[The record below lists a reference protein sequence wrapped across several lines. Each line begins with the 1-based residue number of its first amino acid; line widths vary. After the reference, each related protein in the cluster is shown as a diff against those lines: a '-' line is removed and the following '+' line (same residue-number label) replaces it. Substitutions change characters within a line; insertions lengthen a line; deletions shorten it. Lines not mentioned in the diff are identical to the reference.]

1 MPPRLRRIL
10 GLIGKESRQIV
21 RDPSAM
27 LIAGLLPLILLFLFG
42 TGVSLDIRNIR
53 VGLAVER
60 PTAETASFAASL
72 ADSRYFSPV
81 TVPDA
86 RAVKERLVAGD
97 LQAVVVLAADFGNRA
112 ARGDTAPIQVI
123 VDGSDPNTAA
133 LVQAYVAGAWSNWVQ
148 QEAMTHP
155 GARAAAPPV
164 TPVQRFWFNPEVDSR
179 NFLVPGSIAIVM
191 TLIGTLLTSLVVAR
205 EWERG
210 TMEALLATPADR
222 LDFLIGKVVPYFILG
237 MMSLALSVGVSVWG
251 FGVPFRGSVLW
262 LALVASVFLLAALG
276 LGLLISTVTRNQFVA
291 SQVALIAGFLPAF
304 LLSGFIFEIGS
315 MPLPIRIVTYI
326 LPARYLM
333 PSLQT
338 LFLAGNVTGVLLP
351 NIGAMALIA
360 AVLLG
365 ITALRTKRRLE

>member
-10 GLIGKESRQIV
+10 GLIGKECRQIV
-21 RDPSAM
+21 RDPSSM

-53 VGLAVER
+53 IGLAIER
-60 PTAETASFAASL
+60 PTVETASFAASL
-72 ADSRYFSPV
+72 RDSPYFTPIA
-81 TVPDA
+81 VPDP
-86 RAVKERLVAGD
+86 RAVKQQLVAGK
-97 LQAVVVLAADFGNRA
+97 LQAVVVLSADFANRFN
-112 ARGDTAPIQVI
+112 RGETAPIQII

-133 LVQAYVAGAWSNWVQ
+133 LVQAYVAGVWQNWVQ
-148 QEAMTHP
+148 QEAVTHP
-155 GARAAAPPV
+155 AAGTPGPTIVPV
-164 TPVQRFWFNPEVDSR
+164 ERFWFNPEINSR

-210 TMEALLATPADR
+210 TMEALLATPVDR
-222 LDFLIGKVVPYFILG
+222 LDFLIGKLVPYFLLG
-237 MMSLALSVGVSVWG
+237 MISLALSVAVSVWG

-262 LALVASVFLLAALG
+262 LTAVASVFLLAALG

-333 PSLQT
+333 PCLQT
-338 LFLAGNVTGVLLP
+338 LFLAGDVRSVLLP
-351 NIGAMALIA
+351 NIGSMAIIAVVLI
-360 AVLLG
+360 G
-365 ITALRTKRRLE
+365 ITALRTKRRLD

>member
-1 MPPRLRRIL
+1 MA
-10 GLIGKESRQIV
+10 KEGRQIV

-53 VGLAVER
+53 IGLAIER

-72 ADSRYFSPV
+72 ADSHYFSPV
-81 TVPDA
+81 VVPDA
-86 RAVKERLVAGD
+86 WAVKNELVAGK
-97 LQAVVVLAADFGNRA
+97 LQAVVVLAADFANRS
-112 ARGDTAPIQVI
+112 ARGDTAPIQII

-133 LVQAYVAGAWSNWVQ
+133 MVQAYIVGAWTNWVQ
-148 QEAMTHP
+148 QE
-155 GARAAAPPV
+155 GIARARVGAPPV
-164 TPVQRFWFNPEVDSR
+164 TPVTRFWFNPEVDSR
-179 NFLVPGSIAIVM
+179 NFLIPGSIAIVM

-210 TMEALLATPADR
+210 TMEALLATPAGTA
-222 LDFLIGKVVPYFILG
+222 DFLIGKLVPYFVLG
-237 MMSLALSVGVSVWG
+237 LLSVAISVAVAVWG

-262 LALVASVFLLAALG
+262 LGAVSSVFLLAALG
-276 LGLLISTVTRNQFVA
+276 LGLLISTVTGNQFVA

-315 MPLPIRIVTYI
+315 MPLPIRLLTYI

-338 LFLAGNVTGVLLP
+338 LFLAGDVTGVLLP

-360 AVLLG
+360 FVLIGL
-365 ITALRTKRRLE
+365 TALRTKRRLE